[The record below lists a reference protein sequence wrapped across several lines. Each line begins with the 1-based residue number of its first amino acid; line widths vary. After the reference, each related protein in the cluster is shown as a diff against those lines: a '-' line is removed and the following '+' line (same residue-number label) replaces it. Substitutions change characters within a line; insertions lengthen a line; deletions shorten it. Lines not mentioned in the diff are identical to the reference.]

1 MKMYYENKKRMY
13 DTVLEYLQ
21 ANPVIIALL
30 AGLNL
35 SVTAFATIIAAIA
48 TEMVKINADYN
59 GITLNKATA
68 RQMLEQSTSSI
79 GNAIM
84 AYANTID
91 DNELYVSVDKVFSKL
106 EKLTEQELIDV
117 CKNIHDIGVE
127 QVANLAPWG
136 ITIAILDSQKSNWD
150 AYKALKDK
158 KRQKQ
163 TSQSTSQ
170 TVAKGLFKQA
180 DKLLKRT
187 IDKAIFSLEPSQPTF
202 VENYRKNRKIL
213 NLGHHFTTFKGE
225 AKNKKNGVVLSNVE
239 LEFLNSKGETFTIST
254 DATGKYRERLDPDT
268 YKITAIHPDMQP
280 FIIEGVQIQPGEIK
294 IENIEM
300 LPKA

>member
-1 MKMYYENKKRMY
+1 MKMYYQNKKRMY

-21 ANPVIIALL
+21 ANPVIVALL
-30 AGLNL
+30 AGLGL
-35 SVTAFATIIAAIA
+35 SVTAFSIIVAAIA
-48 TEMVKINADYN
+48 TEMVKIDADYN
-59 GITLNKATA
+59 GITINKATA
-68 RQMLEQSTSSI
+68 RKMLQQSTSGI

-91 DNELYVSVDKVFSKL
+91 DEELYQSVNKVFSAL
-106 EKLTEQELIDV
+106 EKLTEQELLDV

-127 QVANLAPWG
+127 QVSHLGPWG
-136 ITIAILDSQKSNWD
+136 ITDTILESQQDNWD

-187 IDKAIFSLEPSQPTF
+187 IDKAVFSLTATQSTF
-202 VENYRKNRKIL
+202 VINYRKNRIIL
-213 NLGHHFTTFKGE
+213 DLGHKYTTFKGE
-225 AKNKKNGVVLSNVE
+225 TKIKGSEVVLTNVE
-239 LEFLNSKGETFTIST
+239 LEFLSSKGELFTNAS
-254 DATGKYRERLDPDT
+254 DFKGQYKERLNPDV
-268 YKITAIHPDMQP
+268 YKITAKHPDMLT
-280 FIIEGVQIQPGEIK
+280 FVIEGVQILPGELK
-294 IENIEM
+294 IENLELI
-300 LPKA
+300 PKA